1 MCIHSWDGFSMLSN
15 SLTILIRVYEPKCV
29 SMLLKWKWNGFKP
42 PARWISGRP
51 DSWTD
56 LATCLRWCLRRHDQ
70 KCLSHGAQADSSQGP
85 TCTCSCEIVHD
96 RWLGEVL
103 LSLSFTY
110 HRCRRNHKFDTT
122 VRIFEI
128 LLGSAGRIAAH
139 VLQEGFSSLSTGC
152 GVAFLSWNARFYHC
166 HFDQVRQFRCQW
178 RSTLG
183 PVDEMV
189 CGSCPETRAAWAVC
203 RCDIMS
209 PTEACQVQHWGVQ

>member
-1 MCIHSWDGFSMLSN
+1 MCINVVEMEMEWVQTASQVNFRKARLVNWSCHMSPLMPSTSWSEVPITWSPSCLLTGPYMHLQLRNCTWSMAWRSIAITIFNISQISDGIT
-15 SLTILIRVYEPKCV
+15 SLK
-29 SMLLKWKWNGFKP
+29 
-42 PARWISGRP
+42 
-51 DSWTD
+51 
-56 LATCLRWCLRRHDQ
+56 
-70 KCLSHGAQADSSQGP
+70 
-85 TCTCSCEIVHD
+85 
-96 RWLGEVL
+96 L
-103 LSLSFTY
+103 LSESL
-110 HRCRRNHKFDTT
+110 K
-122 VRIFEI
+122 
-128 LLGSAGRIAAH
+128 
-139 VLQEGFSSLSTGC
+139 SSLALPAELQRTFCKKVLAHCPKGC